1 MDSKKLPWGLVWR
14 DEKLAKT
21 ELQKAGKEGRRRLIA
36 AWAPSLPQ
44 KKVPCTQCGTW
55 THRCVDERY
64 WHTMPDRAPYWEKR
78 SFIYM
83 PKEPAPSVGV
93 LESSRGVEAKE
104 REQHAIWEEERL
116 GGQEHIKGNAYQEP
130 LRSGETQ
137 KPLANIT
144 GSPKSLLKKVSKE
157 TAEKKTY
164 SKQQEYWSI

>member
-21 ELQKAGKEGRRRLIA
+21 ELQKAGKEGRRGLIA

-83 PKEPAPSVGV
+83 PKGT
-93 LESSRGVEAKE
+93 SSQRWAAGKQPWCGSKRKGTAC
-104 REQHAIWEEERL
+104 HL
-116 GGQEHIKGNAYQEP
+116 GGGKAGRTGAHQGECLPGATAEWWNAKASCKHNREP
-130 LRSGETQ
+130 KVT
-137 KPLANIT
+137 
-144 GSPKSLLKKVSKE
+144 LKKG
-157 TAEKKTY
+157 
-164 SKQQEYWSI
+164 Q

>member
-1 MDSKKLPWGLVWR
+1 MQREHLPYCKRKYPAHNVELELIAVWMSVTGTQCQ
-14 DEKLAKT
+14 T
-21 ELQKAGKEGRRRLIA
+21 ELLTGRSVALFTCQR
-36 AWAPSLPQ
+36 
-44 KKVPCTQCGTW
+44 
-55 THRCVDERY
+55 
-64 WHTMPDRAPYWEKR
+64 
-78 SFIYM
+78 
-83 PKEPAPSVGV
+83 EPAPSVG
-93 LESSRGVEAKE
+93 LLGSSRAVEAKE